1 MSDDINDNIK
11 RLIEKLGI
19 SVYEF
24 SKQIGNDRPTNVYNI
39 VNKKVAPSP
48 VTLKKIFKR
57 YPEYKDF
64 VLYGIEGEKKK
75 EIKEI
80 NSPVLSEPEPKY
92 GDPPVATLLDILKE
106 KDAKLEEKEKEIR
119 QLIKEVATLEAK
131 LEIAQKGGYCMKE
144 QKGGDVGCVA
154 VK

>member
-1 MSDDINDNIK
+1 MIDLKRFRKENKIPQKEIMDILDIQQPYLSAIENGK
-11 RLIEKLGI
+11 RPLSEQKFKILYNHYGDIILKYKLPDVVIE
-19 SVYEF
+19 V
-24 SKQIGNDRPTNVYNI
+24 
-39 VNKKVAPSP
+39 
-48 VTLKKIFKR
+48 
-57 YPEYKDF
+57 
-64 VLYGIEGEKKK
+64 KK
-75 EIKEI
+75 EEYL
-80 NSPVLSEPEPKY
+80 NTVLNEPEPKY
-92 GDPPVATLLDILKE
+92 GDPPVATLLDMLKE